1 MGSKIEKKFELS
13 KIILIIFSIVTI
25 IAVFS
30 TNFVFANNESG
41 NSGDA
46 SGNIS
51 NSNSDDAS
59 SSTSDNTS
67 GSTSSNKYSFKFDFG
82 TGVSKDGNLTI
93 KWNITTDGTVNYSSI
108 IAISGVLQYD
118 TYAFESP
125 TMQGSNGFTAT
136 FNSENGKFVL
146 DASSFKEG
154 QQIATI
160 TLKAKSIPIDT
171 NSEIGISNLQLA
183 NGDSDTEINK
193 SYLKIGDIRVPANI
207 YASNKT
213 DDTIDDS
220 PKYWENTA
228 GDVKSGSDTSSN
240 GNNGEVKDINNANG
254 SNKSEYIS
262 PIEKDTTTSNK
273 PIPQTGM
280 KITIFVIMGVIVVM
294 GIITFIRY
302 KKFYD

>member
-46 SGNIS
+46 S
-51 NSNSDDAS
+51 

-67 GSTSSNKYSFKFDFG
+67 DSSSSNKYSFKFDFG

-183 NGDSDTEINK
+183 SGDSDTEINK

-228 GDVKSGSDTSSN
+228 VDVKSGSDTSSN
-240 GNNGEVKDINNANG
+240 GNNGEVKDINNAND

>member
-13 KIILIIFSIVTI
+13 KIILIIFTIVTI

-30 TNFVFANNESG
+30 TNFVFADNESG
-41 NSGDA
+41 NSG
-46 SGNIS
+46 
-51 NSNSDDAS
+51 DAS

-67 GSTSSNKYSFKFDFG
+67 DSSSSNKYLFKFDFG

-160 TLKAKSIPIDT
+160 TLKAKSIPTDT

-183 NGDSDTEINK
+183 SGDSDTEINK

-207 YASNKT
+207 YASNET

-220 PKYWENTA
+220 PKYLENTD
-228 GDVKSGSDTSSN
+228 GDVKSGSDASGN
-240 GNNGEVKDINNANG
+240 GNNGEVKDINNAND

-280 KITIFVIMGVIVVM
+280 KITIFVVMGVIVVI

>member
-1 MGSKIEKKFELS
+1 MESKIEKKFELS

-46 SGNIS
+46 S
-51 NSNSDDAS
+51 
-59 SSTSDNTS
+59 SSTSDDTS
-67 GSTSSNKYSFKFDFG
+67 DSSSSNKYSFKFDFG

-183 NGDSDTEINK
+183 SGDSDTEIDK

-220 PKYWENTA
+220 PKYWENTD

-240 GNNGEVKDINNANG
+240 GNNGEVKDINNAND

-280 KITIFVIMGVIVVM
+280 KITIFVVMGVIVVI

>member
-13 KIILIIFSIVTI
+13 KIILIIFTIVTI

-46 SGNIS
+46 S
-51 NSNSDDAS
+51 

-67 GSTSSNKYSFKFDFG
+67 DSSSSNKYSFKFDFG

-171 NSEIGISNLQLA
+171 NSEIGISNLQIA
-183 NGDSDTEINK
+183 SGDSDTEINK

>member
-13 KIILIIFSIVTI
+13 KIILIIFTIVTI

-46 SGNIS
+46 S
-51 NSNSDDAS
+51 

-67 GSTSSNKYSFKFDFG
+67 DSSSSNKYSFKFDFG

-183 NGDSDTEINK
+183 SGDSDTEIDK

-220 PKYWENTA
+220 PKYWENTD

>member
-46 SGNIS
+46 S
-51 NSNSDDAS
+51 

-67 GSTSSNKYSFKFDFG
+67 DSSSSNKYSFKFDFG

-183 NGDSDTEINK
+183 SGDSDTEIDK

-207 YASNKT
+207 YASNKN

-220 PKYWENTA
+220 PKYWENTD

>member
-1 MGSKIEKKFELS
+1 
-13 KIILIIFSIVTI
+13 
-25 IAVFS
+25 
-30 TNFVFANNESG
+30 
-41 NSGDA
+41 
-46 SGNIS
+46 
-51 NSNSDDAS
+51 
-59 SSTSDNTS
+59 
-67 GSTSSNKYSFKFDFG
+67 
-82 TGVSKDGNLTI
+82 
-93 KWNITTDGTVNYSSI
+93 
-108 IAISGVLQYD
+108 
-118 TYAFESP
+118 
-125 TMQGSNGFTAT
+125 MQGSNGFTAT

-183 NGDSDTEINK
+183 SGDSDTEIDK

-207 YASNKT
+207 YASNKN

-220 PKYWENTA
+220 PKYWENTD

-240 GNNGEVKDINNANG
+240 GNNGEVT
-254 SNKSEYIS
+254 EYIS

>member
-13 KIILIIFSIVTI
+13 KIILIIFTIVTI

-30 TNFVFANNESG
+30 TNFVFADNESG
-41 NSGDA
+41 
-46 SGNIS
+46 
-51 NSNSDDAS
+51 NSDDAS

-183 NGDSDTEINK
+183 SGDSDTEIDK

-207 YASNKT
+207 YASNKN

-220 PKYWENTA
+220 PKYWENTD

>member
-13 KIILIIFSIVTI
+13 KIILIIFTIVTI

-30 TNFVFANNESG
+30 TNFVFADNESG
-41 NSGDA
+41 
-46 SGNIS
+46 
-51 NSNSDDAS
+51 NSDDAS

-154 QQIATI
+154 QQISTI

-183 NGDSDTEINK
+183 SGDSDTEINK

-207 YASNKT
+207 YASNKN

-228 GDVKSGSDTSSN
+228 VDVKSGSDTSGN
-240 GNNGEVKDINNANG
+240 GNNGEVKDINNAND

-280 KITIFVIMGVIVVM
+280 KITIFVVMGVIVVI

>member
-13 KIILIIFSIVTI
+13 KIILIIITIVTI

-30 TNFVFANNESG
+30 TNFVFADNESG
-41 NSGDA
+41 NS
-46 SGNIS
+46 
-51 NSNSDDAS
+51 DDAL

-207 YASNKT
+207 YASNET
-213 DDTIDDS
+213 DDTIDDP
-220 PKYWENTA
+220 PKYLENTD
-228 GDVKSGSDTSSN
+228 GDVKSGSDASGN
-240 GNNGEVKDINNANG
+240 GNNGEVKEINNAND

-280 KITIFVIMGVIVVM
+280 KITIFVVMGVIVVI

>member
-13 KIILIIFSIVTI
+13 KIILIIFTIVTI

-46 SGNIS
+46 S
-51 NSNSDDAS
+51 

-67 GSTSSNKYSFKFDFG
+67 DSSSSNKYSFKFDFG

-171 NSEIGISNLQLA
+171 NSEIGVSNLQLA
-183 NGDSDTEINK
+183 SGDSDTEINK

-228 GDVKSGSDTSSN
+228 VDVKSGSDTSSN
-240 GNNGEVKDINNANG
+240 GNNGEVKDINNAND

>member
-13 KIILIIFSIVTI
+13 KIILIIFTIVTI

-30 TNFVFANNESG
+30 TNFVFADNESG
-41 NSGDA
+41 NSG
-46 SGNIS
+46 
-51 NSNSDDAS
+51 DAS

-67 GSTSSNKYSFKFDFG
+67 DSSSSNKSLFKFDFG

-183 NGDSDTEINK
+183 SGDSDTEINK

-207 YASNKT
+207 YASNET

-220 PKYWENTA
+220 PKYLENTD
-228 GDVKSGSDTSSN
+228 GDVKSGSDASGN
-240 GNNGEVKDINNANG
+240 GNNGEVKDINNAND

-280 KITIFVIMGVIVVM
+280 KITIFVVMGVIVVI

>member
-1 MGSKIEKKFELS
+1 MESKIEKKFELS

-51 NSNSDDAS
+51 NSNSGDAS

-67 GSTSSNKYSFKFDFG
+67 DSSSSNKYSFKFDFG

-183 NGDSDTEINK
+183 SGDSDTEIDK
-193 SYLKIGDIRVPANI
+193 SC
-207 YASNKT
+207 
-213 DDTIDDS
+213 
-220 PKYWENTA
+220 
-228 GDVKSGSDTSSN
+228 N
-240 GNNGEVKDINNANG
+240 GNNGEVKDINNAND

-280 KITIFVIMGVIVVM
+280 KITIFVVMGVIVVI

>member
-13 KIILIIFSIVTI
+13 KIILIIFTIVTI

-46 SGNIS
+46 S
-51 NSNSDDAS
+51 

-67 GSTSSNKYSFKFDFG
+67 DSSSSNKYSFKFDFG

-171 NSEIGISNLQLA
+171 NSEIGISNLQIA
-183 NGDSDTEINK
+183 SGDSDTEINK

-207 YASNKT
+207 YASNET

-220 PKYWENTA
+220 PKYLENTD
-228 GDVKSGSDTSSN
+228 GDVKSGSDASGN
-240 GNNGEVKDINNANG
+240 GNNGEVKDINNAND

>member
-13 KIILIIFSIVTI
+13 KIILIIITIVTI

-30 TNFVFANNESG
+30 TNFVFADNESG
-41 NSGDA
+41 
-46 SGNIS
+46 
-51 NSNSDDAS
+51 NSDDAS

-183 NGDSDTEINK
+183 SGDSDTEIDK

-228 GDVKSGSDTSSN
+228 VDVKSGSDTSSN

>member
-51 NSNSDDAS
+51 NSNSGDAS

-67 GSTSSNKYSFKFDFG
+67 DSSSSNKYSFKFDFG

-93 KWNITTDGTVNYSSI
+93 KWNITTDGTV
-108 IAISGVLQYD
+108 QYD

-183 NGDSDTEINK
+183 SGDSDTEIDK

-207 YASNKT
+207 YASNKN

-220 PKYWENTA
+220 PKYWENTD

-240 GNNGEVKDINNANG
+240 GNNGEVKDINNAND

-280 KITIFVIMGVIVVM
+280 KITIFVVMGVIVVI

>member
-30 TNFVFANNESG
+30 TNFVFADNESG
-41 NSGDA
+41 NSG
-46 SGNIS
+46 
-51 NSNSDDAS
+51 DAS

-67 GSTSSNKYSFKFDFG
+67 DSSSSNKYSFKFDFG

-183 NGDSDTEINK
+183 SGDSDTEIDK

-207 YASNKT
+207 YASNKN

-220 PKYWENTA
+220 PKYWKNTD

-240 GNNGEVKDINNANG
+240 GNNGEVKDINNAND

-280 KITIFVIMGVIVVM
+280 KITIFVVMGVIVVI

>member
-46 SGNIS
+46 S
-51 NSNSDDAS
+51 

-67 GSTSSNKYSFKFDFG
+67 DSSSSNKYSFKFDFG

-183 NGDSDTEINK
+183 SGDSDTEIDK

-207 YASNKT
+207 YASNKN

-220 PKYWENTA
+220 PKYWENTD

-240 GNNGEVKDINNANG
+240 GNNGEVKDINNANN
-254 SNKSEYIS
+254 SSKAEYIS

>member
-13 KIILIIFSIVTI
+13 KIILIIFTIVTI

-30 TNFVFANNESG
+30 TNFVFADNESG
-41 NSGDA
+41 
-46 SGNIS
+46 
-51 NSNSDDAS
+51 NSDDAS

-207 YASNKT
+207 YASNET
-213 DDTIDDS
+213 DDTIDDP
-220 PKYWENTA
+220 PKYLENTD
-228 GDVKSGSDTSSN
+228 GDVKSGSDASGN
-240 GNNGEVKDINNANG
+240 GNNGEVKEINNAND

-280 KITIFVIMGVIVVM
+280 KITIFVVMGVIVVI